1 MRIYLDT
8 SVLMHST
15 TNLEKLIQEGNEL
28 VVCAIVL
35 EELDNHKDGKDGEKS
50 FKARNAIKFLKK
62 YEDQIEF
69 IMSDKCN
76 NEVVN
81 QSLDPNKPDNKIL
94 AIALD
99 YKERTGEEL
108 KLYTNDISMSV
119 KAKQLNIECIVPL
132 YEEEKSYKG
141 YIEIRGTE
149 EENDYTLKELMVSD
163 TLHPNEYII
172 VTDIDYEEDGKLVER
187 SYAVKWTGD
196 DYAETVIP
204 RNKELQPKNM
214 PQACAIDLMFS
225 KDVPIKIICGNYGS
239 GKTYIAVKSAEELIN
254 KYFYSKLLLVR
265 NPVPAD
271 NIDIGA
277 LPGTKH
283 DKVGSYFQSM
293 TQYLSDVSCS
303 MYEDSFDPDNLEA
316 AKRRGYELEM
326 EIPSFMKGMS
336 VDDTLMIVDECEDL
350 NLKLIKLLGTR
361 IGNNSAIVLTGDW
374 HQAEQQYK
382 YDSGISKLIEQTID
396 DPLVGIVVLDED
408 VKVLLK
414 WQIVV
419 SIQVCLLY
427 YTTAN

>member
-1 MRIYLDT
+1 MNIYLDT

-15 TNLEKLIQEGNEL
+15 TRLEKLIEEGNKL
-28 VVCAIVL
+28 VVCTLVL
-35 EELDNHKDGKDGEKS
+35 EELDNHKDGKDGEKA
-50 FKARNAIKFLKK
+50 FKARTAIKFLKK
-62 YEDQIEF
+62 YENQIEF
-69 IMSDKCN
+69 ITSDGCQAETIKRY
-76 NEVVN
+76 E
-81 QSLDPNKPDNKIL
+81 LDPNKPDNKIL
-94 AIALD
+94 EAAII
-99 YKERTGEEL
+99 YEIETGK
-108 KLYTNDISMSV
+108 KLEIYTNDISMSV
-119 KAKQLNIECIVPL
+119 KARRLGLECLTPE
-132 YEEEKSYKG
+132 YEEDKSYKG
-141 YIEIRGTE
+141 YIEIKGTE

-163 TLHPNEYII
+163 ALHPNQYII
-172 VTDIDYEEDGKLVER
+172 VTDTNYEENGEIFER

-196 DYAETVIP
+196 DYAETIIP
-204 RNKELQPKNM
+204 RSKELQPKNM

-225 KDVPIKIICGNYGS
+225 KDIPIKIICGGYGS

-254 KYFYSKLLLVR
+254 RYFCYSKLLLVR
-265 NPVPAD
+265 NPIPAD

-293 TQYLSDVSCS
+293 TQYLSDVSS
-303 MYEDSFDPDNLEA
+303 NIYEDSFDPDNLEA
-316 AKRRGYELEM
+316 AKRRGYQLEM
-326 EIPSFMKGMS
+326 EIPSFMKGRS

-408 VKVLLK
+408 VRSSVSKTFANLK
-414 WQIVV
+414 
-419 SIQVCLLY
+419 
-427 YTTAN
+427 

>member
-1 MRIYLDT
+1 MNIYLDT

-15 TNLEKLIQEGNEL
+15 TRLEKLIEEGNKL
-28 VVCAIVL
+28 VVCTLVL
-35 EELDNHKDGKDGEKS
+35 EELDNHKDGKDGEKA
-50 FKARNAIKFLKK
+50 FKARTAIKFLKK
-62 YEDQIEF
+62 YENQIEF
-69 IMSDKCN
+69 ITSDGYQAETIKRY
-76 NEVVN
+76 E
-81 QSLDPNKPDNKIL
+81 LDPNKPDNKIL
-94 AIALD
+94 EAAII
-99 YKERTGEEL
+99 YEIETGE
-108 KLYTNDISMSV
+108 KLEIYTNDISMSI
-119 KAKQLNIECIVPL
+119 KARRLGLECLAPE
-132 YEEEKSYKG
+132 YEEDKSYKG
-141 YIEIRGTE
+141 YIEIKGTE

-163 TLHPNEYII
+163 TLHPNQYII
-172 VTDIDYEEDGKLVER
+172 VTDTDYEENGEIFER

-196 DYAETVIP
+196 DYAETIIP
-204 RNKELQPKNM
+204 RSKELQPKNM

-225 KDVPIKIICGNYGS
+225 KDIPIKIICGGYGS

-254 KYFYSKLLLVR
+254 RYFCYSKLLLVR
-265 NPVPAD
+265 NPIPAD

-293 TQYLSDVSCS
+293 TQYLNDVSS
-303 MYEDSFDPDNLEA
+303 NMYEDSFDPDNLEA
-316 AKRRGYELEM
+316 AKRRGYQLEM
-326 EIPSFMKGMS
+326 EIPSFMKGRS

-408 VKVLLK
+408 VRSSVSKTFANLK
-414 WQIVV
+414 
-419 SIQVCLLY
+419 
-427 YTTAN
+427 

>member
-8 SVLMHST
+8 SALMHST
-15 TNLEKLIQEGNEL
+15 TNLEKLLKEGNTF
-28 VVCAIVL
+28 VICAIVL
-35 EELDNHKDGKDGEKS
+35 EELDKHKDGKDSEKS
-50 FKARNAIKFLKK
+50 FKARNAIRFINK
-62 YEDQIEF
+62 YEDEITF
-69 IMSDKCN
+69 IVADNCENEEMS
-76 NEVVN
+76 
-81 QSLDPNKPDNKIL
+81 QSLDMNKNDNKIL
-94 AIALD
+94 ALAL
-99 YKERTGEEL
+99 KHKAAFPEEIL
-108 KLYTNDISMSV
+108 KLYTNDVAMSL
-119 KAKQLNIECIVPL
+119 KARRFGLECIKPE

-149 EENDYTLKELMVSD
+149 EENDYTLKELMYSN
-163 TLHPNEYII
+163 TLHPNQYII
-172 VTDIDYEEDGKLVER
+172 VTDIVEIDGETIEK

-408 VKVLLK
+408 VRSSVSKTFANLK
-414 WQIVV
+414 
-419 SIQVCLLY
+419 
-427 YTTAN
+427 

>member
-1 MRIYLDT
+1 MNIYLDT

-15 TNLEKLIQEGNEL
+15 TRLEKLIEEGNKL
-28 VVCAIVL
+28 VVYTLVL
-35 EELDNHKDGKDGEKS
+35 EELDNHKDGKDGEKA
-50 FKARNAIKFLKK
+50 FKARTAIKFLKK
-62 YEDQIEF
+62 YENQIEF
-69 IMSDKCN
+69 ITSDGCQAEAIKRY
-76 NEVVN
+76 E
-81 QSLDPNKPDNKIL
+81 LDPNKPDNKIL
-94 AIALD
+94 EAAII
-99 YKERTGEEL
+99 YEIETGEKL
-108 KLYTNDISMSV
+108 KIYTNDISMSI
-119 KAKQLNIECIVPL
+119 KARRLGLECLTPE
-132 YEEEKSYKG
+132 YEEDKSYKG

-163 TLHPNEYII
+163 TLHPNQYII
-172 VTDIDYEEDGKLVER
+172 VTDTDYEEYGEIFER

-196 DYAETVIP
+196 DYAETIIP
-204 RNKELQPKNM
+204 RSKELQPKNM

-225 KDVPIKIICGNYGS
+225 KDIPIKIICGGYGS

-254 KYFYSKLLLVR
+254 RYFCYSKLLLVR
-265 NPVPAD
+265 NPIPAD

-293 TQYLSDVSCS
+293 TQYLSDVSS
-303 MYEDSFDPDNLEA
+303 NMYEDSFDPDNLEA
-316 AKRRGYELEM
+316 AKRRGYQLEM
-326 EIPSFMKGMS
+326 EIPSFMKGRS

-408 VKVLLK
+408 VRSSVSKTFANLK
-414 WQIVV
+414 
-419 SIQVCLLY
+419 
-427 YTTAN
+427 

>member
-1 MRIYLDT
+1 MNIYLDT

-15 TNLEKLIQEGNEL
+15 TRLEKLIEEGNKL
-28 VVCAIVL
+28 VVCTLVL
-35 EELDNHKDGKDGEKS
+35 EELDNHKDGKDGEKA
-50 FKARNAIKFLKK
+50 FKARTAIKFLKK

-69 IMSDKCN
+69 ITSDGYQAETIKRY
-76 NEVVN
+76 E
-81 QSLDPNKPDNKIL
+81 LDPNKPDNKIL
-94 AIALD
+94 EAAII
-99 YKERTGEEL
+99 YEIETGE
-108 KLYTNDISMSV
+108 KLEIYTNDISMSI
-119 KAKQLNIECIVPL
+119 KARRLGLECLAPE
-132 YEEEKSYKG
+132 YEEDKSYKG
-141 YIEIRGTE
+141 YIEIKGTE

-163 TLHPNEYII
+163 TLHPNQYII
-172 VTDIDYEEDGKLVER
+172 VTDTDYEENGEIFER

-196 DYAETVIP
+196 DYAETIIP
-204 RNKELQPKNM
+204 RSKELQPKNM

-225 KDVPIKIICGNYGS
+225 KDIPIKIICGGYGS

-254 KYFYSKLLLVR
+254 RYFCYSKLLLVR
-265 NPVPAD
+265 NPIPAD

-293 TQYLSDVSCS
+293 TQYLSDVSS
-303 MYEDSFDPDNLEA
+303 NMYEDSFDPDNLEA
-316 AKRRGYELEM
+316 AKRRGYQLEM
-326 EIPSFMKGMS
+326 EIPSFMKGRS

-408 VKVLLK
+408 VRSSVSKTFANLK
-414 WQIVV
+414 
-419 SIQVCLLY
+419 
-427 YTTAN
+427 

>member
-408 VKVLLK
+408 VRSSVSKTFANLK
-414 WQIVV
+414 
-419 SIQVCLLY
+419 
-427 YTTAN
+427 

>member
-76 NEVVN
+76 NEVIN

-408 VKVLLK
+408 VRSSVSKTFANLK
-414 WQIVV
+414 
-419 SIQVCLLY
+419 
-427 YTTAN
+427 

>member
-1 MRIYLDT
+1 MNIYLDT

-15 TNLEKLIQEGNEL
+15 TRLEKLIEEGNKL
-28 VVCAIVL
+28 VVCTLVL
-35 EELDNHKDGKDGEKS
+35 EELDNHKDGKDGEKA
-50 FKARNAIKFLKK
+50 FKARTAIKFLKK

-69 IMSDKCN
+69 IASDGCQAEAIKRY
-76 NEVVN
+76 E
-81 QSLDPNKPDNKIL
+81 LDPNKPDNKIL
-94 AIALD
+94 EAAII
-99 YKERTGEEL
+99 YEIETGE
-108 KLYTNDISMSV
+108 KLEIYTNDISMSI
-119 KAKQLNIECIVPL
+119 KARRLGLECLTPE
-132 YEEEKSYKG
+132 YEEDKSYKG
-141 YIEIRGTE
+141 YIEIKGTE

-163 TLHPNEYII
+163 TLHPNQYII
-172 VTDIDYEEDGKLVER
+172 VTDTDYEEYGEIFER

-196 DYAETVIP
+196 DYAETIIP
-204 RNKELQPKNM
+204 RSKELQPKNM

-225 KDVPIKIICGNYGS
+225 KDIPIKIICGGYGS

-254 KYFYSKLLLVR
+254 RYFCYSKLLLVR
-265 NPVPAD
+265 NPIPAD

-293 TQYLSDVSCS
+293 TQYLNDVSS
-303 MYEDSFDPDNLEA
+303 NMYEDSFDPDNLEA
-316 AKRRGYELEM
+316 AKRRGYQLEM
-326 EIPSFMKGMS
+326 EIPSFMKGRS

-408 VKVLLK
+408 VRSSVSKTFANLK
-414 WQIVV
+414 
-419 SIQVCLLY
+419 
-427 YTTAN
+427 

>member
-1 MRIYLDT
+1 MNIYLDT

-15 TNLEKLIQEGNEL
+15 TRLEKLMEEGNKL
-28 VVCAIVL
+28 VVCTLVL
-35 EELDNHKDGKDGEKS
+35 EELDNHKDGKDGEKA
-50 FKARNAIKFLKK
+50 FKARTAIKFLKK
-62 YEDQIEF
+62 YENQIEF
-69 IMSDKCN
+69 ITSDGCQAEAIKRY
-76 NEVVN
+76 E
-81 QSLDPNKPDNKIL
+81 LDPNKPDNKIL
-94 AIALD
+94 EAAII
-99 YKERTGEEL
+99 YEIETGE
-108 KLYTNDISMSV
+108 KLEIYTNDISMSI
-119 KAKQLNIECIVPL
+119 KARRLGLECLAPE
-132 YEEEKSYKG
+132 YEEDKSYKG
-141 YIEIRGTE
+141 YIEIKGTE

-163 TLHPNEYII
+163 TLHPNQYII
-172 VTDIDYEEDGKLVER
+172 VTDTDYEENGEIFER

-196 DYAETVIP
+196 DYAETIIP
-204 RNKELQPKNM
+204 RSKELQPKNM

-225 KDVPIKIICGNYGS
+225 KDIPIKIICGGYGS

-254 KYFYSKLLLVR
+254 RYFCYSKLLLVR
-265 NPVPAD
+265 NPIPAD

-293 TQYLSDVSCS
+293 TQYLSDVSS
-303 MYEDSFDPDNLEA
+303 NIYEDSFDPDNLEA
-316 AKRRGYELEM
+316 AKRRGYQLEM
-326 EIPSFMKGMS
+326 EIPSFMKGRS

-408 VKVLLK
+408 VRSSVSKTFANLK
-414 WQIVV
+414 
-419 SIQVCLLY
+419 
-427 YTTAN
+427 

>member
-1 MRIYLDT
+1 MNIYLDT

-15 TNLEKLIQEGNEL
+15 TRLEKLMEEGNKL
-28 VVCAIVL
+28 VVCTLVL
-35 EELDNHKDGKDGEKS
+35 EELDNHKDGKDGEKA
-50 FKARNAIKFLKK
+50 FKARTAIKFLKK

-69 IMSDKCN
+69 TTSDGCQAEAIKRY
-76 NEVVN
+76 E
-81 QSLDPNKPDNKIL
+81 LDPNKPDNKIL
-94 AIALD
+94 EAAII
-99 YKERTGEEL
+99 YEIETGE
-108 KLYTNDISMSV
+108 KLEIYTNDISMSI
-119 KAKQLNIECIVPL
+119 KARRLGLECLTPE
-132 YEEEKSYKG
+132 YEEDKSYKG
-141 YIEIRGTE
+141 YIEIKGTE

-163 TLHPNEYII
+163 TLHSNQYII
-172 VTDIDYEEDGKLVER
+172 VTDTDYEENGEIFER

-196 DYAETVIP
+196 DYAETIIP
-204 RNKELQPKNM
+204 RSKELQPKNM

-225 KDVPIKIICGNYGS
+225 KDIPIKIICGGYGS

-254 KYFYSKLLLVR
+254 RYFCYSKLLLVR
-265 NPVPAD
+265 NPIPAD

-293 TQYLSDVSCS
+293 TQYLSDVSS
-303 MYEDSFDPDNLEA
+303 NMYEDSFDPDNLEA
-316 AKRRGYELEM
+316 AKRRGYQLEM
-326 EIPSFMKGMS
+326 EIPSFMKGRS

-408 VKVLLK
+408 VRSSVSKTFANLK
-414 WQIVV
+414 
-419 SIQVCLLY
+419 
-427 YTTAN
+427 

>member
-8 SVLMHST
+8 SALMHST
-15 TNLEKLIQEGNEL
+15 TNLEKLLKEGNTF
-28 VVCAIVL
+28 VICAIVL
-35 EELDNHKDGKDGEKS
+35 EELDKHKDGKDSEKS
-50 FKARNAIKFLKK
+50 FKARNAIRFINK
-62 YEDQIEF
+62 YEDEITF
-69 IMSDKCN
+69 IVADNCENEEMS
-76 NEVVN
+76 
-81 QSLDPNKPDNKIL
+81 QSLDMNKNDNKIL
-94 AIALD
+94 ALAL
-99 YKERTGEEL
+99 KHKAAFPEEIL
-108 KLYTNDISMSV
+108 KLYTNDVAMSL
-119 KAKQLNIECIVPL
+119 KARRFGLECIKPE

-172 VTDIDYEEDGKLVER
+172 VTDIDCEEDGKLVER

-408 VKVLLK
+408 VRSSVSKTFANLK
-414 WQIVV
+414 
-419 SIQVCLLY
+419 
-427 YTTAN
+427 

>member
-8 SVLMHST
+8 SALMHST
-15 TNLEKLIQEGNEL
+15 TNLEKLLKEGNTF
-28 VVCAIVL
+28 VICAIVL
-35 EELDNHKDGKDGEKS
+35 EELDKHKDGKDSEKS
-50 FKARNAIKFLKK
+50 FKARNAIRFINK
-62 YEDQIEF
+62 YEDEITF
-69 IMSDKCN
+69 IVADNCENEEMS
-76 NEVVN
+76 
-81 QSLDPNKPDNKIL
+81 QSLDMNKNDNKIL
-94 AIALD
+94 ALAL
-99 YKERTGEEL
+99 KHKAAFPEEIL
-108 KLYTNDISMSV
+108 KLYTNDVAMSL
-119 KAKQLNIECIVPL
+119 KARRFGLECIKPE

-204 RNKELQPKNM
+204 RNKDLQPKNM

-408 VKVLLK
+408 VRSSVSKTFANLK
-414 WQIVV
+414 
-419 SIQVCLLY
+419 
-427 YTTAN
+427 

>member
-1 MRIYLDT
+1 MNIYLDT

-15 TNLEKLIQEGNEL
+15 TRLEKLIEEGNKL
-28 VVCAIVL
+28 VVCTLVL
-35 EELDNHKDGKDGEKS
+35 EELDNHKDGKDGEKA
-50 FKARNAIKFLKK
+50 FKARTAIKFLKK
-62 YEDQIEF
+62 YENQIEF
-69 IMSDKCN
+69 ITSDGCQAEAIKRY
-76 NEVVN
+76 E
-81 QSLDPNKPDNKIL
+81 LDPNKPDNKIL
-94 AIALD
+94 EAAII
-99 YKERTGEEL
+99 YEIETGE
-108 KLYTNDISMSV
+108 KLEIYTNDISMSI
-119 KAKQLNIECIVPL
+119 KARRLGLECLAPE
-132 YEEEKSYKG
+132 YEEDKSYKG
-141 YIEIRGTE
+141 YIEIKGTE

-163 TLHPNEYII
+163 TLHPNQYII
-172 VTDIDYEEDGKLVER
+172 VTDTDYEENGEIFER

-196 DYAETVIP
+196 DYAETIIP
-204 RNKELQPKNM
+204 RSKELQPKNM

-225 KDVPIKIICGNYGS
+225 KDIPIKIICGGYGS

-254 KYFYSKLLLVR
+254 RYFCYSKLLLVR
-265 NPVPAD
+265 NPIPAD

-293 TQYLSDVSCS
+293 TQYLSDVSS
-303 MYEDSFDPDNLEA
+303 NMYEDSFDPDNLEA
-316 AKRRGYELEM
+316 AKRRGYQLEM
-326 EIPSFMKGMS
+326 EIPSFMKGRS

-408 VKVLLK
+408 VRSSVSKTFANLK
-414 WQIVV
+414 
-419 SIQVCLLY
+419 
-427 YTTAN
+427 

>member
-1 MRIYLDT
+1 MNIYLDT

-15 TNLEKLIQEGNEL
+15 TRLEKLMEEGNKL
-28 VVCAIVL
+28 IVCTLVL
-35 EELDNHKDGKDGEKS
+35 EELDNHKDGKDGEKA
-50 FKARNAIKFLKK
+50 FKARTAIKFLKK

-69 IMSDKCN
+69 ITSDGCQTEAIKHY
-76 NEVVN
+76 EF
-81 QSLDPNKPDNKIL
+81 DPNKPDNKIL
-94 AIALD
+94 EAAII
-99 YKERTGEEL
+99 YEIETGE
-108 KLYTNDISMSV
+108 KLEIYTNDISMSI
-119 KAKQLNIECIVPL
+119 KARRLGLECLTPE
-132 YEEEKSYKG
+132 YEEDKSYKG
-141 YIEIRGTE
+141 YIEIKGTE

-163 TLHPNEYII
+163 TLHPNQYII
-172 VTDIDYEEDGKLVER
+172 VTDTDYEENGEIFER

-196 DYAETVIP
+196 DYAETIIP
-204 RNKELQPKNM
+204 RSKELQPKNM

-225 KDVPIKIICGNYGS
+225 KDIPIKIICGGYGS

-254 KYFYSKLLLVR
+254 RYFCYSKLLLVR
-265 NPVPAD
+265 NPIPAD

-293 TQYLSDVSCS
+293 TQYLSDVSS
-303 MYEDSFDPDNLEA
+303 NMYEDSFDPDNLEA
-316 AKRRGYELEM
+316 AKRRGYQLEM
-326 EIPSFMKGMS
+326 EIPSFMKGRS

-408 VKVLLK
+408 VRSSVSKTFANLK
-414 WQIVV
+414 
-419 SIQVCLLY
+419 
-427 YTTAN
+427 

>member
-8 SVLMHST
+8 SALMHST
-15 TNLEKLIQEGNEL
+15 TNLEKLLKEGNTF
-28 VVCAIVL
+28 VICAIVL
-35 EELDNHKDGKDGEKS
+35 EELDKHKDGKDSEKS
-50 FKARNAIKFLKK
+50 FKARNAIRFINK
-62 YEDQIEF
+62 YEDEITF
-69 IMSDKCN
+69 IVADNCENEEMS
-76 NEVVN
+76 
-81 QSLDPNKPDNKIL
+81 QSLDMNKNDNKIL
-94 AIALD
+94 ALAL
-99 YKERTGEEL
+99 KHKAAFPEEIL
-108 KLYTNDISMSV
+108 KLYTNDVAMSL
-119 KAKQLNIECIVPL
+119 KARRFGLECIKPE

-408 VKVLLK
+408 VRSSVSKTFANLK
-414 WQIVV
+414 
-419 SIQVCLLY
+419 
-427 YTTAN
+427 

>member
-8 SVLMHST
+8 SALMHST
-15 TNLEKLIQEGNEL
+15 TNLEKLLKEGNTF
-28 VVCAIVL
+28 VICAIVL
-35 EELDNHKDGKDGEKS
+35 EELDKHKDGKDSEKS
-50 FKARNAIKFLKK
+50 FKARNAIRFINK
-62 YEDQIEF
+62 YEDEITF
-69 IMSDKCN
+69 IVADNCENEEMS
-76 NEVVN
+76 
-81 QSLDPNKPDNKIL
+81 QLLDMNKNDNKIL
-94 AIALD
+94 ALAL
-99 YKERTGEEL
+99 KHKAAFPEEIL
-108 KLYTNDISMSV
+108 KLYTNDVAMSL
-119 KAKQLNIECIVPL
+119 KARRFGLECIKPE

-408 VKVLLK
+408 VRSSVSKTFANLK
-414 WQIVV
+414 
-419 SIQVCLLY
+419 
-427 YTTAN
+427 

>member
-8 SVLMHST
+8 SALMHST
-15 TNLEKLIQEGNEL
+15 TNLEKLLKEGNTF
-28 VVCAIVL
+28 VICAIVL
-35 EELDNHKDGKDGEKS
+35 EELDKHKDGKDSEKS
-50 FKARNAIKFLKK
+50 FKARNAIRFINK
-62 YEDQIEF
+62 YEDKITF
-69 IMSDKCN
+69 IVADNCENEEMS
-76 NEVVN
+76 
-81 QSLDPNKPDNKIL
+81 QSLDMNKNDNKIL
-94 AIALD
+94 ALAL
-99 YKERTGEEL
+99 KHKAAFPEEIL
-108 KLYTNDISMSV
+108 KLYTNDVAMSL
-119 KAKQLNIECIVPL
+119 KARRFGLECIKPE

-408 VKVLLK
+408 VRSSVSKTFANLK
-414 WQIVV
+414 
-419 SIQVCLLY
+419 
-427 YTTAN
+427 

>member
-1 MRIYLDT
+1 MNIYLDT

-15 TNLEKLIQEGNEL
+15 TRLEKLIEEGNKL
-28 VVCAIVL
+28 VVCTLVL
-35 EELDNHKDGKDGEKS
+35 EELDNHKDGKDGEKA
-50 FKARNAIKFLKK
+50 FKARTAIKFLKK
-62 YEDQIEF
+62 YENQIEF
-69 IMSDKCN
+69 ITSDGCQAETIKRY
-76 NEVVN
+76 E
-81 QSLDPNKPDNKIL
+81 LDPNKPDNKIL
-94 AIALD
+94 EAAII
-99 YKERTGEEL
+99 YEIETGE
-108 KLYTNDISMSV
+108 KLEIYTNDISMSI
-119 KAKQLNIECIVPL
+119 KARRLGLECLAPE
-132 YEEEKSYKG
+132 YEEDKSYKG
-141 YIEIRGTE
+141 YIEIKGTE

-163 TLHPNEYII
+163 TLHPNQYII
-172 VTDIDYEEDGKLVER
+172 VTDTDYEENGEIFER

-196 DYAETVIP
+196 DYAETIIP
-204 RNKELQPKNM
+204 RSKELQPKNM

-225 KDVPIKIICGNYGS
+225 KDIPIKIICGGYGS

-254 KYFYSKLLLVR
+254 RYFCYSKLLLVR
-265 NPVPAD
+265 NPIPAD

-293 TQYLSDVSCS
+293 TQYLNDVSS
-303 MYEDSFDPDNLEA
+303 NMYEDSFDPDNLEA
-316 AKRRGYELEM
+316 AKRRGYQLEM
-326 EIPSFMKGMS
+326 EIPSFMKGRS

-408 VKVLLK
+408 VRSSVSKTFANLK
-414 WQIVV
+414 
-419 SIQVCLLY
+419 
-427 YTTAN
+427 

>member
-1 MRIYLDT
+1 MNIYLDT

-15 TNLEKLIQEGNEL
+15 TRLEKLMEEGNKL
-28 VVCAIVL
+28 IVCTLVL
-35 EELDNHKDGKDGEKS
+35 EELDNHKDGKDGEKA
-50 FKARNAIKFLKK
+50 FKARTAIKFLKK

-69 IMSDKCN
+69 ITSDGCQTEAIKHY
-76 NEVVN
+76 EF
-81 QSLDPNKPDNKIL
+81 DPNKPDNKIL
-94 AIALD
+94 EAAII
-99 YKERTGEEL
+99 YEIETGE
-108 KLYTNDISMSV
+108 KLEIYTNDISMSI
-119 KAKQLNIECIVPL
+119 KARRLGLECLTPE
-132 YEEEKSYKG
+132 YEEDKSYKG
-141 YIEIRGTE
+141 YIEIKGTE

-163 TLHPNEYII
+163 TLHPNQYII
-172 VTDIDYEEDGKLVER
+172 VTDTDYEENGEIFER

-196 DYAETVIP
+196 DYAETIIP
-204 RNKELQPKNM
+204 RSKELQPKNM

-225 KDVPIKIICGNYGS
+225 KDIPIKIICGGYGS

-254 KYFYSKLLLVR
+254 RYFCYSKLLLVR
-265 NPVPAD
+265 NPIPAD

-293 TQYLSDVSCS
+293 TQYLSDVSSS

-316 AKRRGYELEM
+316 AKRRGYQLEM
-326 EIPSFMKGMS
+326 EIPSFMKGRS

-408 VKVLLK
+408 VRSSVSKTFANLK
-414 WQIVV
+414 
-419 SIQVCLLY
+419 
-427 YTTAN
+427 

>member
-1 MRIYLDT
+1 
-8 SVLMHST
+8 
-15 TNLEKLIQEGNEL
+15 
-28 VVCAIVL
+28 
-35 EELDNHKDGKDGEKS
+35 
-50 FKARNAIKFLKK
+50 
-62 YEDQIEF
+62 
-69 IMSDKCN
+69 
-76 NEVVN
+76 
-81 QSLDPNKPDNKIL
+81 
-94 AIALD
+94 
-99 YKERTGEEL
+99 
-108 KLYTNDISMSV
+108 
-119 KAKQLNIECIVPL
+119 
-132 YEEEKSYKG
+132 
-141 YIEIRGTE
+141 
-149 EENDYTLKELMVSD
+149 
-163 TLHPNEYII
+163 
-172 VTDIDYEEDGKLVER
+172 
-187 SYAVKWTGD
+187 
-196 DYAETVIP
+196 
-204 RNKELQPKNM
+204 M

-408 VKVLLK
+408 VRSSVSKTFANLK
-414 WQIVV
+414 
-419 SIQVCLLY
+419 
-427 YTTAN
+427 

>member
-1 MRIYLDT
+1 MNIYLDT

-15 TNLEKLIQEGNEL
+15 TRLEKLIEEGNKL
-28 VVCAIVL
+28 VVCTLVL
-35 EELDNHKDGKDGEKS
+35 EELDNHKDGKDGEKA
-50 FKARNAIKFLKK
+50 FKARTAIKFLKK
-62 YEDQIEF
+62 YENQIEF
-69 IMSDKCN
+69 ITSDGCQAEAIKRY
-76 NEVVN
+76 E
-81 QSLDPNKPDNKIL
+81 LDPNKPDNKIL
-94 AIALD
+94 EAAII
-99 YKERTGEEL
+99 YEIETGEKL
-108 KLYTNDISMSV
+108 KIYTNDISMSI
-119 KAKQLNIECIVPL
+119 KARRLGLECLTPE
-132 YEEEKSYKG
+132 YEEDKSYKG

-163 TLHPNEYII
+163 TLHPNQYII
-172 VTDIDYEEDGKLVER
+172 VTDTDYEEYGEIFER
-187 SYAVKWTGD
+187 SYAVKWTGN
-196 DYAETVIP
+196 DYAETIIP
-204 RNKELQPKNM
+204 RSKELQPKNM

-225 KDVPIKIICGNYGS
+225 KDIPIKIICGGYGS

-254 KYFYSKLLLVR
+254 RYFCYSKLLLVR
-265 NPVPAD
+265 NPIPAD

-293 TQYLSDVSCS
+293 TQYLSDVSS
-303 MYEDSFDPDNLEA
+303 NMYEDSFDPDNLEA
-316 AKRRGYELEM
+316 AKRRGYQLEM
-326 EIPSFMKGMS
+326 EIPSFMKGRS

-408 VKVLLK
+408 VRSSVSKTFANLK
-414 WQIVV
+414 
-419 SIQVCLLY
+419 
-427 YTTAN
+427 

>member
-1 MRIYLDT
+1 MNIYLDT

-15 TNLEKLIQEGNEL
+15 TRLEKLIEEGNKL
-28 VVCAIVL
+28 VVCTLVL
-35 EELDNHKDGKDGEKS
+35 EELDNHKDGKDGEKA
-50 FKARNAIKFLKK
+50 FKARTAIKFLKK
-62 YEDQIEF
+62 YENQIEF
-69 IMSDKCN
+69 ITSDGCQAEAIKRY
-76 NEVVN
+76 E
-81 QSLDPNKPDNKIL
+81 LDPNKPDNKIL
-94 AIALD
+94 EAAII
-99 YKERTGEEL
+99 YEIETGE
-108 KLYTNDISMSV
+108 KLEIYTNDISMSI
-119 KAKQLNIECIVPL
+119 KARRLGLECLAPE
-132 YEEEKSYKG
+132 YEEDKSYKG
-141 YIEIRGTE
+141 YIEIKGTE

-163 TLHPNEYII
+163 TLHPNQYII
-172 VTDIDYEEDGKLVER
+172 VTDTDYEENGEIFER

-196 DYAETVIP
+196 DYAETIIP
-204 RNKELQPKNM
+204 RSKELQPKNM

-225 KDVPIKIICGNYGS
+225 KDIPIKIICGGYGS

-254 KYFYSKLLLVR
+254 RYFCYSKLLLVR
-265 NPVPAD
+265 NPIPAD

-293 TQYLSDVSCS
+293 TQYLSDVSS
-303 MYEDSFDPDNLEA
+303 NIYEDSFDPDNLEA
-316 AKRRGYELEM
+316 AKRRGYQLEM
-326 EIPSFMKGMS
+326 EIPSFMKGRS

-408 VKVLLK
+408 VRSSVSKTFANLK
-414 WQIVV
+414 
-419 SIQVCLLY
+419 
-427 YTTAN
+427 

>member
-1 MRIYLDT
+1 MNIYLDT

-15 TNLEKLIQEGNEL
+15 TRLEKLMEEGNKL
-28 VVCAIVL
+28 VVCTLVL
-35 EELDNHKDGKDGEKS
+35 EELDNHKDGKDGEKA
-50 FKARNAIKFLKK
+50 FKARTAIKFLKK
-62 YEDQIEF
+62 YENQIEF
-69 IMSDKCN
+69 ITSDGCQAEAIKRY
-76 NEVVN
+76 E
-81 QSLDPNKPDNKIL
+81 LDPNKPDNKIL
-94 AIALD
+94 EAAII
-99 YKERTGEEL
+99 YEIETGE
-108 KLYTNDISMSV
+108 KLEIYTNDISMSI
-119 KAKQLNIECIVPL
+119 KARRLGLECLAPE
-132 YEEEKSYKG
+132 YEEDKSYKG
-141 YIEIRGTE
+141 YIEIKGTE

-163 TLHPNEYII
+163 TLHPNQYII
-172 VTDIDYEEDGKLVER
+172 VTDTDYEEYGETFER

-196 DYAETVIP
+196 DYAETIIP
-204 RNKELQPKNM
+204 RSKELQPKNM

-225 KDVPIKIICGNYGS
+225 KDVPIKIICGGYGS

-254 KYFYSKLLLVR
+254 RYFCYSKLLLVR
-265 NPVPAD
+265 NPIPAD

-293 TQYLSDVSCS
+293 TQYLSDVSS
-303 MYEDSFDPDNLEA
+303 NMYEDSFDPDNLEA
-316 AKRRGYELEM
+316 AKRRGYQLEM
-326 EIPSFMKGMS
+326 EIPSFMKGRS

-408 VKVLLK
+408 VRSSVSKTFANLK
-414 WQIVV
+414 
-419 SIQVCLLY
+419 
-427 YTTAN
+427 

>member
-1 MRIYLDT
+1 MIFVNIYLDT

-15 TNLEKLIQEGNEL
+15 TRLEKLMEEGNKL
-28 VVCAIVL
+28 VVCTLVL
-35 EELDNHKDGKDGEKS
+35 EELDNHKDGKDGEKA
-50 FKARNAIKFLKK
+50 FKARTAIKFLKK

-69 IMSDKCN
+69 ITSDGCQAEAIKRY
-76 NEVVN
+76 E
-81 QSLDPNKPDNKIL
+81 LDPNKPDNKIL
-94 AIALD
+94 EAAII
-99 YKERTGEEL
+99 YEIETGK
-108 KLYTNDISMSV
+108 KLEIYTNDISMSI
-119 KAKQLNIECIVPL
+119 KARRLGLECLTPE
-132 YEEEKSYKG
+132 YEEDKSYKG
-141 YIEIRGTE
+141 YIEIKGTE

-163 TLHPNEYII
+163 TLHPNQYII
-172 VTDIDYEEDGKLVER
+172 VTDTDYEENGEIFER

-196 DYAETVIP
+196 DYAETIIP
-204 RNKELQPKNM
+204 RSKELQPKNM

-225 KDVPIKIICGNYGS
+225 KDIPIKIICGGYGS

-254 KYFYSKLLLVR
+254 RYFCYSKLLLVR
-265 NPVPAD
+265 NPIPAD

-293 TQYLSDVSCS
+293 TQYLSDVSS
-303 MYEDSFDPDNLEA
+303 NMYEDSFDPDNLEA
-316 AKRRGYELEM
+316 AKRRGYQLEM
-326 EIPSFMKGMS
+326 EIPSFMKGRS

-408 VKVLLK
+408 VRSSVSKTFANLK
-414 WQIVV
+414 
-419 SIQVCLLY
+419 
-427 YTTAN
+427 

>member
-1 MRIYLDT
+1 MNIYLDT

-15 TNLEKLIQEGNEL
+15 TRLEKLIEEGNKL
-28 VVCAIVL
+28 VVCTLVL
-35 EELDNHKDGKDGEKS
+35 EELDNHKDGKDGEKA
-50 FKARNAIKFLKK
+50 FKARTAIKFLKK
-62 YEDQIEF
+62 YENQIEF
-69 IMSDKCN
+69 ITSDGCQAEAIKRY
-76 NEVVN
+76 E
-81 QSLDPNKPDNKIL
+81 LDPNKPDNKIL
-94 AIALD
+94 EAAII
-99 YKERTGEEL
+99 YEIETGK
-108 KLYTNDISMSV
+108 KLEIYTNDISMSI
-119 KAKQLNIECIVPL
+119 KARRLGLECLTPE
-132 YEEEKSYKG
+132 YEEDKSYKG

-163 TLHPNEYII
+163 TLHPNQYII
-172 VTDIDYEEDGKLVER
+172 VTDTDYEEYGEIFER

-196 DYAETVIP
+196 DYAETIIP
-204 RNKELQPKNM
+204 RSKELQPKNM

-225 KDVPIKIICGNYGS
+225 KDIPIKIICGGYGS

-254 KYFYSKLLLVR
+254 RYFCYSKLLLVR
-265 NPVPAD
+265 NPIPAD

-293 TQYLSDVSCS
+293 TQYLSDVSS
-303 MYEDSFDPDNLEA
+303 NMYEDSFDPDNLEA
-316 AKRRGYELEM
+316 AKRRGYQLEM
-326 EIPSFMKGMS
+326 EIPSFMKGRS

-408 VKVLLK
+408 VRSSVSKTFANLK
-414 WQIVV
+414 
-419 SIQVCLLY
+419 
-427 YTTAN
+427 

>member
-1 MRIYLDT
+1 MNIYLDT

-15 TNLEKLIQEGNEL
+15 TRLEKLIEEGNKL
-28 VVCAIVL
+28 VVCTLVL
-35 EELDNHKDGKDGEKS
+35 EELDNHKDGKDGEKA
-50 FKARNAIKFLKK
+50 FKARTAIKFLKK
-62 YEDQIEF
+62 YENQIEF
-69 IMSDKCN
+69 ITSDGCQAEAIKRY
-76 NEVVN
+76 E
-81 QSLDPNKPDNKIL
+81 LDPNKPDNKIL
-94 AIALD
+94 EAAII
-99 YKERTGEEL
+99 YEIETGEKL
-108 KLYTNDISMSV
+108 KIYTNDISMSI
-119 KAKQLNIECIVPL
+119 KARRLGLECLTPE
-132 YEEEKSYKG
+132 YEEDKSYKG

-163 TLHPNEYII
+163 TLHPNQYII
-172 VTDIDYEEDGKLVER
+172 VTDTDYEEYGEIFER

-196 DYAETVIP
+196 DYAETIIP
-204 RNKELQPKNM
+204 RSKELQPKNM

-225 KDVPIKIICGNYGS
+225 KDIPIKIICGGYGS

-254 KYFYSKLLLVR
+254 RYFCYSKLLLVR
-265 NPVPAD
+265 NPIPAD

-293 TQYLSDVSCS
+293 TQYLSDVSS
-303 MYEDSFDPDNLEA
+303 NMYEDSFDPDNLEA
-316 AKRRGYELEM
+316 AKRRGYQLEM
-326 EIPSFMKGMS
+326 EIPSFMKGRS

-408 VKVLLK
+408 VRSSVSKTFANLK
-414 WQIVV
+414 
-419 SIQVCLLY
+419 
-427 YTTAN
+427 

>member
-1 MRIYLDT
+1 MNIYLDT

-15 TNLEKLIQEGNEL
+15 TRLEKLIEEGNKL
-28 VVCAIVL
+28 VVCTLVL
-35 EELDNHKDGKDGEKS
+35 EELDNHKDGKDGEKA
-50 FKARNAIKFLKK
+50 FKARTAIKFLKK
-62 YEDQIEF
+62 YENQIEF
-69 IMSDKCN
+69 TTSDSCQAEAIKRY
-76 NEVVN
+76 E
-81 QSLDPNKPDNKIL
+81 LDPNKPDNKIL
-94 AIALD
+94 EAAII
-99 YKERTGEEL
+99 YEIETGE
-108 KLYTNDISMSV
+108 KLEIYTNDISMSI
-119 KAKQLNIECIVPL
+119 KARRLGLECLTPE
-132 YEEEKSYKG
+132 YEEDKSYKG
-141 YIEIRGTE
+141 YIEIKGTE

-163 TLHPNEYII
+163 TLHPNQYII
-172 VTDIDYEEDGKLVER
+172 VTDTDYEENGEIFER

-196 DYAETVIP
+196 DYAETIIP
-204 RNKELQPKNM
+204 RSKELQPKNM

-225 KDVPIKIICGNYGS
+225 KDIPIKIICGGYGS

-254 KYFYSKLLLVR
+254 RYFCYSKLLLVR
-265 NPVPAD
+265 NPIPAD

-293 TQYLSDVSCS
+293 TQYLSDVSS
-303 MYEDSFDPDNLEA
+303 NIYEDSFDPDNLEA
-316 AKRRGYELEM
+316 AKRRGYQLEM
-326 EIPSFMKGMS
+326 EIPSFMKGRS

-408 VKVLLK
+408 VRSSVSKTFANLK
-414 WQIVV
+414 
-419 SIQVCLLY
+419 
-427 YTTAN
+427 

>member
-1 MRIYLDT
+1 MNIYLDT

-15 TNLEKLIQEGNEL
+15 TRLEKLIEEGNKL
-28 VVCAIVL
+28 VVCTLVL
-35 EELDNHKDGKDGEKS
+35 EELDNHKDGKDGEKA
-50 FKARNAIKFLKK
+50 FKARTAIKFLKK

-69 IMSDKCN
+69 ITSDGCQAEAIKRY
-76 NEVVN
+76 EF
-81 QSLDPNKPDNKIL
+81 DPNKPDNKIL
-94 AIALD
+94 EAAII
-99 YKERTGEEL
+99 YEIETGK
-108 KLYTNDISMSV
+108 KLEIYTNDISMSI
-119 KAKQLNIECIVPL
+119 KARRLGLECLTPE
-132 YEEEKSYKG
+132 YEEDKSYKG
-141 YIEIRGTE
+141 YIEIKGTE
-149 EENDYTLKELMVSD
+149 EENDYTLKELMISD
-163 TLHPNEYII
+163 TLHPNQYII
-172 VTDIDYEEDGKLVER
+172 VTDTDYEENGEIFER

-196 DYAETVIP
+196 DYAETIIP
-204 RNKELQPKNM
+204 RSKELQPKNM

-225 KDVPIKIICGNYGS
+225 KDIPIKIICGGYGS

-254 KYFYSKLLLVR
+254 RYFCYSKLLLVR
-265 NPVPAD
+265 NPIPAD

-293 TQYLSDVSCS
+293 TQYLSDVSS
-303 MYEDSFDPDNLEA
+303 NIYEDSFDPDNLEA
-316 AKRRGYELEM
+316 AKRRGYQLEM
-326 EIPSFMKGMS
+326 EIPSFMKGRS

-408 VKVLLK
+408 VRSSVSKTFANLK
-414 WQIVV
+414 
-419 SIQVCLLY
+419 
-427 YTTAN
+427 

>member
-1 MRIYLDT
+1 MNIYLDT

-15 TNLEKLIQEGNEL
+15 TRLEKLMEEGNKL
-28 VVCAIVL
+28 IVCTLVL
-35 EELDNHKDGKDGEKS
+35 EELDNHKDGKDGEKA
-50 FKARNAIKFLKK
+50 FKARTAIKFLKK

-69 IMSDKCN
+69 ITSDGCQTEAIKHY
-76 NEVVN
+76 EF
-81 QSLDPNKPDNKIL
+81 DPNKPDNKIL
-94 AIALD
+94 EAAII
-99 YKERTGEEL
+99 YEIETGE
-108 KLYTNDISMSV
+108 KLEIYTNDISMSI
-119 KAKQLNIECIVPL
+119 KARRLGLECLTPE
-132 YEEEKSYKG
+132 YEEDKSYKG
-141 YIEIRGTE
+141 YIEIKGTE

-163 TLHPNEYII
+163 TLHPNQYII
-172 VTDIDYEEDGKLVER
+172 VTDTDYEENGEIFER

-196 DYAETVIP
+196 DYAETIIP
-204 RNKELQPKNM
+204 RSKELQPKNM

-225 KDVPIKIICGNYGS
+225 KDIPIKIICGGYGS

-254 KYFYSKLLLVR
+254 RYFCYSKLLLVR
-265 NPVPAD
+265 NPIPAD

-293 TQYLSDVSCS
+293 TQYLSDVSS
-303 MYEDSFDPDNLEA
+303 NMYEDSFDPDNLEA
-316 AKRRGYELEM
+316 AKRRGYQLEM
-326 EIPSFMKGMS
+326 EIPSFMKGRS

-382 YDSGISKLIEQTID
+382 YDSGISKLIEQTIN

-408 VKVLLK
+408 VRSSVSKTFANLK
-414 WQIVV
+414 
-419 SIQVCLLY
+419 
-427 YTTAN
+427 

>member
-8 SVLMHST
+8 SALMHST
-15 TNLEKLIQEGNEL
+15 TNLEKLLKEGNTF
-28 VVCAIVL
+28 VICAIVL
-35 EELDNHKDGKDGEKS
+35 EELDKHKDGKDSEKS
-50 FKARNAIKFLKK
+50 FKARNAIRFINK
-62 YEDQIEF
+62 YEDEITF
-69 IMSDKCN
+69 IVADNCENEEMS
-76 NEVVN
+76 
-81 QSLDPNKPDNKIL
+81 QSLDMNKNDNKIL
-94 AIALD
+94 ALAL
-99 YKERTGEEL
+99 KHKAAFPEEIL
-108 KLYTNDISMSV
+108 KLYTNDVAMSL
-119 KAKQLNIECIVPL
+119 KARRFGLECIKPE

-187 SYAVKWTGD
+187 SYAVKWIGD

-204 RNKELQPKNM
+204 RNKDLQPKNM

-265 NPVPAD
+265 NPIPAD

-408 VKVLLK
+408 VRSSVSKTFANLK
-414 WQIVV
+414 
-419 SIQVCLLY
+419 
-427 YTTAN
+427 

>member
-1 MRIYLDT
+1 MKIYLDT
-8 SVLMHST
+8 SALMHST
-15 TNLEKLIQEGNEL
+15 TNLEKLLKEGNTF
-28 VVCAIVL
+28 VICAIVL
-35 EELDNHKDGKDGEKS
+35 EELDKHKDGKDSEKS
-50 FKARNAIKFLKK
+50 FKARNAIRFINK
-62 YEDQIEF
+62 YEDEITF
-69 IMSDKCN
+69 IVSDNCENEEMS
-76 NEVVN
+76 
-81 QSLDPNKPDNKIL
+81 QSLDMNKNDNKIL
-94 AIALD
+94 ALAL
-99 YKERTGEEL
+99 KHKAAFPEEIL
-108 KLYTNDISMSV
+108 KLYTNDVAMSL
-119 KAKQLNIECIVPL
+119 KARRFGLECIKPE

-214 PQACAIDLMFS
+214 PQACAIDLIFS

-408 VKVLLK
+408 VRSSVSKTFANLK
-414 WQIVV
+414 
-419 SIQVCLLY
+419 
-427 YTTAN
+427 

>member
-62 YEDQIEF
+62 YEDRIEF

-172 VTDIDYEEDGKLVER
+172 VTDIDHEEDGKLVER

-408 VKVLLK
+408 VRSSVSKTFANLK
-414 WQIVV
+414 
-419 SIQVCLLY
+419 
-427 YTTAN
+427 

>member
-1 MRIYLDT
+1 MKIYLDT
-8 SVLMHST
+8 SALMHST
-15 TNLEKLIQEGNEL
+15 TNLEKLLKEGNTF
-28 VVCAIVL
+28 VICAIVL
-35 EELDNHKDGKDGEKS
+35 EELDKHKDGKDSEKS
-50 FKARNAIKFLKK
+50 FKARNAIRFINK
-62 YEDQIEF
+62 YEDEITF
-69 IMSDKCN
+69 IVADNCENEEMS
-76 NEVVN
+76 
-81 QSLDPNKPDNKIL
+81 QSLDMNKNDNKIL
-94 AIALD
+94 ALAL
-99 YKERTGEEL
+99 KHKAAFPEEIL
-108 KLYTNDISMSV
+108 KLYTNDVAMSL
-119 KAKQLNIECIVPL
+119 KARRFGLECIKPE

-141 YIEIRGTE
+141 YVEIRGTE

-408 VKVLLK
+408 VRSSVSKTFANLK
-414 WQIVV
+414 
-419 SIQVCLLY
+419 
-427 YTTAN
+427 

>member
-1 MRIYLDT
+1 MKIYLDT
-8 SVLMHST
+8 SALMHST
-15 TNLEKLIQEGNEL
+15 TNLEKLLKEGNTF
-28 VVCAIVL
+28 VICAIVL
-35 EELDNHKDGKDGEKS
+35 EELDKHKDGKDSEKS
-50 FKARNAIKFLKK
+50 FKARNAIRFINK
-62 YEDQIEF
+62 YEDEITF
-69 IMSDKCN
+69 IVADNCENEEMS
-76 NEVVN
+76 
-81 QSLDPNKPDNKIL
+81 QSLDMNKNDNKIL
-94 AIALD
+94 ALAL
-99 YKERTGEEL
+99 KHKAAFPEEIL
-108 KLYTNDISMSV
+108 KLYTNDVAMSL
-119 KAKQLNIECIVPL
+119 KARRFGLECIKPE

-408 VKVLLK
+408 VRSSVSKTFANLK
-414 WQIVV
+414 
-419 SIQVCLLY
+419 
-427 YTTAN
+427 